1 MQEISEICVVET
13 LPVDDIN
20 KLVDKRNR
28 TIGHFVKDG
37 DENNF
42 LLSKQWILQTLKENE
57 SLYDGFPLPFL
68 SLLISDGDLESL
80 YNLSLI
86 LPDQLLYLTKL
97 LLLVHPKSQPIWHLR
112 RQAIHKCTTWSLQKE
127 EDLITICI
135 ERYRHN
141 YYALSHWHWIR
152 QTVSEDKYTV
162 REATKFLSK
171 LAIKCPNWFGPL
183 HHLVQFGDRSEV
195 KTLADRLHNCWP
207 GKQF

>member
-112 RQAIHKCTTWSLQKE
+112 LVFSLSDKVS
-127 EDLITICI
+127 LVGKPSTSAPLGH
-135 ERYRHN
+135 YR
-141 YYALSHWHWIR
+141 R
-152 QTVSEDKYTV
+152 K
-162 REATKFLSK
+162 R
-171 LAIKCPNWFGPL
+171 
-183 HHLVQFGDRSEV
+183 
-195 KTLADRLHNCWP
+195 TL
-207 GKQF
+207 